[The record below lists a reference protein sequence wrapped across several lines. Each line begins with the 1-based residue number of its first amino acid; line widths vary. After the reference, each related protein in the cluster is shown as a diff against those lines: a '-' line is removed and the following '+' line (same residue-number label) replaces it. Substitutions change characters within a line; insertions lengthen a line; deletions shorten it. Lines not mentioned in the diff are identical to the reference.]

1 MMRNETRQQYNQF
14 LSRIAQINEVDDA
27 TQKFNVQPAVEQR
40 LVAKIQDSHPFLRL
54 VNYVNVD
61 NQEGEKVMIGTQ
73 STVAG
78 RTDTSDGETQRKPRS
93 IHGLSSDKYR
103 CEQTNY
109 DTYVRYATLDAWR
122 HDAKFQ
128 TILRQKISE
137 QIARDHL
144 MIAFNG
150 TSVAATTNRTA
161 NPLLQDV
168 NIGWLQRLRD
178 AKAKA
183 VLSSAKIGGEAG
195 ADYAHADAAVF
206 DAVNELVEPWHR
218 DSGLVVICGRKILSD
233 KYFGLINS
241 NDVPSERKAL
251 EGLMTNKMLG
261 GLETLAVPFFP
272 DNAILVTPLNNLSI
286 YTQNGTTR
294 LAYFDN
300 PKLDRIEEFRSVNE
314 SFVIEDYDACCLIEG
329 IKTYDKESGD
339 WK

>member
-1 MMRNETRQQYNQF
+1 MHNETRQQYNAF
-14 LSRIAQINEVDDA
+14 LERIAQINGVDDA
-27 TQKFNVQPAVEQR
+27 TQKFSVQPQIEQK
-40 LVAKIQDSHPFLRL
+40 LTAKIQDSHPFLRF

-61 NQEGEKVMIGTQ
+61 NQEGEKVMLGTQ

-93 IHGLSSDKYR
+93 IHGLSNDKYR

-109 DTYVRYATLDAWR
+109 DTFVRYATLDAWR
-122 HDAKFQ
+122 HDANFQ

-144 MIAFNG
+144 MIGFNG
-150 TSVAATTNRTA
+150 TSVAANTDRNA

-178 AKAKA
+178 AKNSA
-183 VLSSAKIGGEAG
+183 VLNGVKIGAKDE

-206 DAVNELVEPWHR
+206 DAVNELIEPWHR
-218 DSGLVVICGRKILSD
+218 DSGLMAICGRKILSD
-233 KYFGLINS
+233 KYFGLING
-241 NDVPSERKAL
+241 NDLPSERKAL

-272 DNAILVTPLNNLSI
+272 DNAIFITPLSNLSI

-314 SFVIEDYDACCLIEG
+314 AFVIEDYDACCLIEG
-329 IKTYDKESGD
+329 IKTYDKQAGD